1 MCTFLAAFSSFNI
14 KMSSITIAERPI
26 TTDLRESMILLGPH
40 RKFATEARESAL
52 NLTYENEV

>member
-1 MCTFLAAFSSFNI
+1 
-14 KMSSITIAERPI
+14 MSSITIAERPI